1 MLTVRRPLAVAL
13 ALVAGVAPAAAQN
26 LVQNGGFAS
35 PFITGDVTLDGC
47 PAAFVWCVGQ
57 GNVDLIQ
64 SFWQPGEGRQSI
76 DLNGTVVGSLFQDLV
91 TTADQLYDISFLVSG
106 HPEGDPAK
114 TMELFWGGTDLGS
127 FTWMVGPD
135 QSLSNMLWSRVTIR
149 DILATSTTTRLEFR
163 STTTSLCGGGVP
175 EPACGLALDGVGV
188 VEVSAVPEP
197 TALLLVGGGLLALC
211 GAARRRRPTP

>member
-26 LVQNGGFAS
+26 LVQNGGFES
-35 PFITGDVTLDGC
+35 PFITGNVTLSGC

-76 DLNGTVVGSLFQDLV
+76 DLNGTAAGSLFQDLV
-91 TTADQLYDISFLVSG
+91 TTPGELYDISFLVSG
-106 HPEGDPAK
+106 HPEGDPTK
-114 TMELFWGGTDLGS
+114 TMELFWGETDLGS
-127 FTWMVGPD
+127 FTWTVGPD
-135 QSLSNMLWSRVTIR
+135 QSLSDMLWSRLIIR

-163 STTTSLCGGGVP
+163 STTTSLCGSVP
-175 EPACGLALDGVGV
+175 EPACGFALDEVGV
-188 VEVSAVPEP
+188 VEVSGVPEP
-197 TALLLVGGGLLALC
+197 ATLLLVGGGLLALGGVAC
-211 GAARRRRPTP
+211 RRRPAA